1 MAGTGIRI
9 DAQTLTD
16 FTQRVVHAAGV
27 DGWKAMLVAECLV
40 SANLRGVDSH
50 GVQLLPIYIER
61 IEAGEVDGKAQG
73 RVVCESG
80 SNVLYDG
87 ENAVGQVVSEICTAH
102 AIRIAKERGMSMVV
116 ARDSNHFGA
125 AAFWGNK
132 FADAGLIGIVMCN
145 ASPIVAPWQ
154 GRAARLGTNPICVAV
169 PGPWLLDMAT
179 TTVAANKIYKAA
191 AAGENTIPAGW
202 AMDAE
207 GVPTTSTEEALR
219 GLMMPLGGY
228 KGYGLEMMVEIFCAV
243 LGGGAMSTDVGGI
256 RLRGRPSRASQT
268 FIGIDVRRFMPLEE
282 FTARI
287 EKLVGMMKDA
297 PPAKGYEE
305 VLVAGD
311 PEWRAEADRRRDGVP
326 VERSTW
332 EEISA
337 TALRLGVSVPPT
349 IE

>member
-1 MAGTGIRI
+1 MAGSGIRI

-16 FTQRVVHAAGV
+16 FTQRVVEAAGV
-27 DGWKAMLVAECLV
+27 EAWKAMLVAECLV

-50 GVQLLPIYIER
+50 GVQLLPIYIDR
-61 IEAGEVDGKAQG
+61 IEKGEMDGKAQG
-73 RVVCESG
+73 RVVCENG
-80 SNVLYDG
+80 SNVVYDG
-87 ENAVGQVVSEICTAH
+87 ENAIGQVVSEICTAH
-102 AIRIAKERGMSMVV
+102 AIRIAKDRGMSMVV

-125 AAFWGNK
+125 AAFWGQK
-132 FADAGLIGIVMCN
+132 FAEAGLIGIIMCN

-154 GRAARLGTNPICVAV
+154 GKKARLGTNPICVAL

-191 AAGENTIPAGW
+191 AAGEKTIPAGW
-202 AMDAE
+202 AMDAD
-207 GVPTTSTEEALR
+207 GVPTTSTEEALH

-243 LGGGAMSTDVGGI
+243 LGGGAISTEVGGI
-256 RLRGRPSRASQT
+256 RLRGRPSRASQA

-282 FTARI
+282 FSARV
-287 EKLVGMMKDA
+287 ERLVGLMKST
-297 PPAKGYEE
+297 PPAKGYDE

-311 PEWRAEADRRRDGVP
+311 PEWRAEAERRRCGLP

-332 EEISA
+332 EEISELA
-337 TALRLGVSVPPT
+337 GQLGVPVPPT
-349 IE
+349 LE